1 MKIVTLNIRHG
12 GGTRAQKILSY
23 LEAQDADVIVLTE
36 FRENANADIFRSE
49 LGSAGYK
56 SFASASIAPKE
67 NSVCIASR
75 FPFVPRTYPN
85 LKPKHLHRVMSAHFE
100 HLTVFGVYFP
110 QNQAKAEVFEFFIN
124 QAHESQD
131 EPHLIVGD
139 FNTGIHEL
147 DEVGSTF
154 HCSKEFSQLSSSGLV
169 DSWRT
174 RNPDVREFS
183 WFSNAGN
190 GFRIDHAFSSPT
202 ANCKVQQ
209 VYYDHSPRETK
220 ITDHS
225 SLVVLYSHDH
235 AP

>member
-12 GGTRAQKILSY
+12 GGTRAQNILSY
-23 LEAQDADVIVLTE
+23 LKAQDADVIVLTE

-49 LGSAGYK
+49 LGSIGYK
-56 SFASASIAPKE
+56 NFASASIAPKE

-100 HLTVFGVYFP
+100 NLTVFGVYFP
-110 QNQAKAEVFEFFIN
+110 QNQAKAEVFKFFIN

-147 DEVGSTF
+147 DECRVKPNWYWHALRPKPSRHVMRHESEGHS
-154 HCSKEFSQLSSSGLV
+154 
-169 DSWRT
+169 
-174 RNPDVREFS
+174 VR
-183 WFSNAGN
+183 
-190 GFRIDHAFSSPT
+190 
-202 ANCKVQQ
+202 
-209 VYYDHSPRETK
+209 
-220 ITDHS
+220 
-225 SLVVLYSHDH
+225 VVLVGAGEQVILQPRRRTS
-235 AP
+235 